1 MERFVRR
8 QNIEHYKE
16 LLKTITNPVERG
28 VIEKLLREEE
38 RKPEIEGEKS
48 KKKSPSKDK

>member
-16 LLKTITNPVERG
+16 LLKTIDDPVKRA
-28 VIEKLLREEE
+28 VIEKLLQEEE
-38 RKPEIEGEKS
+38 HKLKSAEAKS
-48 KKKSPSKDK
+48 KKT